1 MAKYVGIDFGACNIK
16 IASWRGKDAHI
27 ISLSQNVDQNY
38 IPNVVLY
45 DMTRDKKVEKKIGD
59 PAKDEQDPENS
70 VEYVKRKLEL
80 TEWSKNIPH
89 LQRDVSALEAAT
101 DIFGGIGERLCQKLN
116 CEINELKAVI
126 TVPVCSS
133 GLQRSRIYQA
143 AKAVGIAVEAVVTE
157 PFAAMFSMRDLFDD
171 EEDANVLI
179 FDFGGSTLDLSLL
192 SVEHDEGIRIEELAS
207 AGLAYGGID
216 IDEAIFSEIIAE
228 KYATEIREIK
238 ANDDTVDQAKT
249 AQELRDVVT
258 SLKEKLF
265 EDDNP
270 SSKKSRTFY
279 GSSKFYEFE
288 LTRQE
293 MVSLF
298 ERHHL
303 KEKIYTLL
311 DELFS
316 QTYLNKDEVTLVK
329 TFGGTSRMKYVLD
342 LITEYFGAD
351 VFDSDDYEWE
361 EEAIADVAAGAAH
374 YLGICQEQ
382 SDNIEIISTIPFSL
396 GIAKGQS
403 FKKYLDCSP
412 PYGVRTKRI
421 SLPWQELTDS
431 SYKVSVYQS
440 FADSENVEINGK
452 DGAVYAGSVIVHPDL
467 YQAKDGILLE
477 MELVDSSHLRM
488 IFSEMR
494 ASEDMPMEVEEQ
506 IIDLR
511 SAENG

>member
-1 MAKYVGIDFGACNIK
+1 MAKFVGIDFGACNIK
-16 IASWRGKDAHI
+16 TAVWRGKGARI
-27 ISLSQNVDQNY
+27 VSLSQNVEQNY

-45 DMTRDKKVEKKIGD
+45 DITRDKKVEKKIGD

-80 TEWSKNIPH
+80 TEWSKNIPN

-101 DIFGGIGERLCQKLN
+101 DIFYGIGERLCKKLN
-116 CEINELKAVI
+116 CELNDLNAVI

-143 AKAVGIAVEAVVTE
+143 AKTAGIAVEAVITE
-157 PFAAMFSMRDLFDD
+157 PFAAMFSLYDLFDD
-171 EEDANVLI
+171 NEDANVLI

-192 SVEHDEGIRIEELAS
+192 SVEHDDGIRIEELAS

-216 IDEAIFSEIIAE
+216 VDEAILSEIISV
-228 KYATEIREIK
+228 KYAAEIKEIK
-238 ANDDTVDQAKT
+238 ANDDTMDQAKT
-249 AQELRDVVT
+249 TRELCDLVT

-265 EDDNP
+265 EDDNS
-270 SSKKSRTFY
+270 SSKKSCTFY

-288 LTRQE
+288 LTSRE

-298 ERHHL
+298 ERHNL
-303 KEKIYTLL
+303 KEKIYALL

-316 QTYLNKDEVTLVK
+316 QTYLNKNEVTQVK

-342 LITEYFGAD
+342 ILTEYFGAD

-374 YLGICQEQ
+374 YLAIRQEQ
-382 SDNIEIISTIPFSL
+382 SDDIEIISNTPFSL

-403 FKKYLDCSP
+403 FKKYLDYSP

-421 SLPWQELTDS
+421 PLPWKELTDS
-431 SYKVSVYQS
+431 NYKVSVYQS
-440 FADSENVEINGK
+440 FADSENVEIGGK
-452 DGAVYAGSVIVHPDL
+452 DGAIYAGSVTVRPNL

-477 MELVDSSHLRM
+477 MELVDSGHLRM

-494 ASEDMPMEVEEQ
+494 AGENNPIEVEEQ
-506 IIDLR
+506 IIDLQ
-511 SAENG
+511 SEENI